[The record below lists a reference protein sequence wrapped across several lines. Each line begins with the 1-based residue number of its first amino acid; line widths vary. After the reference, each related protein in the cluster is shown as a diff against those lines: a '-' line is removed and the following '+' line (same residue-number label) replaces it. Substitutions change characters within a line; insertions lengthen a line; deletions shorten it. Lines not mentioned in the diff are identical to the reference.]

1 MQPPRWAVEVVQ
13 DLSPVGVMGDV
24 GFRPAAEDEVGTGR
38 VRTVHDLVGRLA
50 GWRCPPESPANNVE
64 MNNEK
69 VPLAL
74 PSPILIQPHLLAR

>member
-1 MQPPRWAVEVVQ
+1 MQPLQWVVEVVQ
-13 DLSPVGVMGDV
+13 DLSPVGAMCDV
-24 GFRPAAEDEVGTGR
+24 GFSPAAEDEVGTGR

-50 GWRCPPESPANNVE
+50 GWRCPPARPANNVE

-74 PSPILIQPHLLAR
+74 PSPLLIQPHLLAR